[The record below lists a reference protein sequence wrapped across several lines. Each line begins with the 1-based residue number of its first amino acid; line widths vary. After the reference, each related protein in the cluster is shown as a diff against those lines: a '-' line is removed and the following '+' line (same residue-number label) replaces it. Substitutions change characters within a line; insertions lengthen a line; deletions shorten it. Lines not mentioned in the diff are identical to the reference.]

1 MGTKE
6 VKCFRQ
12 KKNGVVAYD
21 VKKKKKETG
30 TENDSKP
37 N

>member
-21 VKKKKKETG
+21 VKKKKETG